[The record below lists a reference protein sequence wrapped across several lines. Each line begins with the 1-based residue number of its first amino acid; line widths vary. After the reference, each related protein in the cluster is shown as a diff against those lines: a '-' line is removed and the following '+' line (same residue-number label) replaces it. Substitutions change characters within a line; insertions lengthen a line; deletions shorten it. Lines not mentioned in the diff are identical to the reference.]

1 MITIKQSDLVPVK
14 DQVRNQVSNQVRTQV
29 RDQVSIFPPKE
40 KMNHQKK

>member
-1 MITIKQSDLVPVK
+1 
-14 DQVRNQVSNQVRTQV
+14 VSNQVLNQV